1 MRYRYNMM
9 LLGVCLPMCLV
20 LRALQLIFTI
30 DEKTGFI
37 KQQYS
42 SISVVI
48 TVVIFAGIAAVG
60 LICFASNGVTM
71 KKKDK
76 NLMLAATSFLVGI
89 VFICDTAVQIFSM
102 NISAWYDLIS
112 MLLGLISAAVFIAF
126 GVKKIYSY
134 KFFDSLLTI
143 PVFYYIVRLISVF
156 VSTSE
161 LALVTENIFLL
172 FTNGAL
178 LFFMFEFAKVENDID
193 EKPKTRKIFSSGIIA
208 SMLCMTQSVP
218 KIAAYGGSMSPRD
231 IVSSLLTFA
240 VGLFVL
246 SYIMS
251 GFGDKSSD
259 ENIHTAKHL
268 SE

>member
-89 VFICDTAVQIFSM
+89 VFICDTAVQAFNMSV
-102 NISAWYDLIS
+102 SAWYDLIS

-143 PVFYYIVRLISVF
+143 PVFYYIVTFITLKY
-156 VSTSE
+156 
-161 LALVTENIFLL
+161 
-172 FTNGAL
+172 
-178 LFFMFEFAKVENDID
+178 FESFILN
-193 EKPKTRKIFSSGIIA
+193 S
-208 SMLCMTQSVP
+208 
-218 KIAAYGGSMSPRD
+218 
-231 IVSSLLTFA
+231 
-240 VGLFVL
+240 FVL
-246 SYIMS
+246 FYIIFVFLHYS
-251 GFGDKSSD
+251 HGKFIYCFY
-259 ENIHTAKHL
+259 EFY
-268 SE
+268 